1 MVKLPVNVLVVDDE
15 KDFVEM
21 FVNRLRETGEKVEGV
36 HGGKECLETLEKR
49 ETDVVILDI
58 KMPGMDGI
66 ETLKEIRRRHPL
78 VEVIL
83 LTGHGSVDT
92 AVEGMKLG
100 AFDYLNKPADFDEL
114 LEKLEGARARKA
126 DQEER
131 IRRAE
136 ARSLMRKSGGPF

>member
-1 MVKLPVNVLVVDDE
+1 MFKLPVNVLVVDDE
-15 KDFVEM
+15 EDFVEM
-21 FVNRLRETGEKVEGV
+21 FTLRLQELGENAAGARS
-36 HGGKECLETLEKR
+36 GAECLERLGKLDI
-49 ETDVVILDI
+49 DVVILDI
-58 KMPGMDGI
+58 RMPGMDGI

-114 LEKLEGARARKA
+114 VEKLEGAGRRKA
-126 DQEER
+126 EQEER
-131 IRRAE
+131 IREAE
-136 ARSLMRKSGGPF
+136 ARALLRRSGTF